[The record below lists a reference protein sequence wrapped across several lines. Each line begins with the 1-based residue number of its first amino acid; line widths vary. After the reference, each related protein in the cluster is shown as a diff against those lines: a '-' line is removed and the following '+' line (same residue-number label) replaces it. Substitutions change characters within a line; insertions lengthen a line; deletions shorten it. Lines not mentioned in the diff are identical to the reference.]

1 MRDLSKFSASA
12 SPPPP
17 GGTGLFQPDPPAL
30 GQYSAVASL
39 PDHFGRLGNTR
50 HRRAGRPRGL
60 PCQLGECAISRRI
73 LQLGMFLLLSRGAF
87 TACRDCALP
96 GLGGP
101 AENRFTAF
109 DTLCRTAACR
119 EAGVPQV
126 SVNLS
131 NLTLFVKVTDLA
143 FGGGFTIDRSF
154 NQGSGAGLPAC
165 GLAGQE
171 ACPAFGPGWS
181 FSLGDSIVTDT

>member
-1 MRDLSKFSASA
+1 MRYLPKFSASA

-17 GGTGLFQPDPPAL
+17 SDTRSAQPGRHAPGRYSTVAL
-30 GQYSAVASL
+30 L
-39 PDHFGRLGNTR
+39 PDHFGRLRNTR
-50 HRRAGRPRGL
+50 LQRVGRPGGL
-60 PCQLGECAISRRI
+60 PYQLGECAISRRI
-73 LQLGMFLLLSRGAF
+73 LLLGIFLLLSRGAF

-109 DTLCRTAACR
+109 DSLCRTAACR

-131 NLTLFVKVTDLA
+131 NLTLFVRVTDL
-143 FGGGFTIDRSF
+143 
-154 NQGSGAGLPAC
+154 
-165 GLAGQE
+165 
-171 ACPAFGPGWS
+171 
-181 FSLGDSIVTDT
+181 